1 MEYRLSLT
9 PRLIAL
15 AIFSLLA
22 MLILLFTL
30 GYQIG
35 QRMAVPPPV
44 PVSFAPVSSAP
55 AAPPAKDAGTIAAQK
70 VTQQATSAFNK
81 QVASATAAATKSAA
95 GLTKAAP

>member
-1 MEYRLSLT
+1 MTMEYRLSLT

-15 AIFSLLA
+15 AIFTLLA

-35 QRMAVPPPV
+35 QRMAVPSPAA
-44 PVSFAPVSSAP
+44 VSFAPVTGAP
-55 AAPPAKDAGTIAAQK
+55 GKDAGSIAAQK
-70 VTQQATSAFNK
+70 ATQQATQAFN
-81 QVASATAAATKSAA
+81 QQLSGAAAAATKSAA